1 MMLTEQQNNILS
13 DEVYQLDSSREDYNK
28 ELKVNAVVKLKDKI
42 SEKTLGSFK
51 ILKVEDNQDNGMQA
65 MAVAPHWG

>member
-42 SEKTLGSFK
+42 
-51 ILKVEDNQDNGMQA
+51 
-65 MAVAPHWG
+65 